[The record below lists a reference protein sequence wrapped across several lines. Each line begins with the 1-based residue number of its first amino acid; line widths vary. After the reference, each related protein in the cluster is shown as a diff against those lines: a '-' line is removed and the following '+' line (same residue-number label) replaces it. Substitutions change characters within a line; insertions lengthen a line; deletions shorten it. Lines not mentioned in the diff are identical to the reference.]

1 MNVFFD
7 TMADYDADAELMDL
21 ANQLLAQLKMKNLTL
36 ATAESATG
44 GFISHL
50 LTNIDGSS
58 KAFIGGVIA
67 YSAHLKNFTLKVDY
81 DLINDYGTI
90 SPEVTEAL
98 LDGLKQ
104 IMLSDIGIAITGVAG
119 SYILEGKPRG
129 LMYIGIGT
137 HACNKVK
144 EFRFH
149 GTRMEIKRQC
159 AKATFEFLLA
169 ELENM

>member
-1 MNVFFD
+1 MSNTD
-7 TMADYDADAELMDL
+7 PEIELMDL
-21 ANQLLAQLKMKNLTL
+21 TQKVITQLKMKNLTL

-44 GFISHL
+44 GYLGHL
-50 LTNIDGSS
+50 MTNIDGSS
-58 KAFIGGVIA
+58 KVFIGGVIA
-67 YSAHLKNFTLKVDY
+67 YSARLKNFSLKVDY

-137 HACNKVK
+137 HTCNKVK

-159 AKATFEFLLA
+159 AKATFEFLLS